1 MRIQGFILHK
11 IAGVAG
17 RILRSSAVTLPASRV
32 ANQMLW
38 SALVYVRDFM
48 SLDKLSDG
56 QLIKLAVVLHE
67 NYGSY
72 DLAAFALWALDRR
85 SGSSIQPRYVQRLAA
100 A

>member
-1 MRIQGFILHK
+1 M
-11 IAGVAG
+11 
-17 RILRSSAVTLPASRV
+17 TLPASRV
-32 ANQMLW
+32 ANLMLW
-38 SALVYVRDFM
+38 SAVVYVCDFM

-72 DLAAFALWALDRR
+72 DLAVFALWALDRR